1 MLNVTMNPNLAT
13 EYVKYGAANTL
24 LAGGAGAQLYD
35 FIDTTLYVQ
44 GANTG
49 IQAQIPLRLIK
60 YKSG

>member
-1 MLNVTMNPNLAT
+1 LAT

-24 LAGGAGAQLYD
+24 LAGGGGAQLYD
-35 FIDTTLYVQ
+35 FLDTTLYVQ